1 MHKLLEEEVGGVKA
15 GKDDKVEKTLELDL
29 SKIKNDVHTTKK
41 KRGSLKMVSSEDQ

>member
-29 SKIKNDVHTTKK
+29 SKLKYNVYTTKK
-41 KRGSLKMVSSEDQ
+41 KRGEMKMVSPEDQ